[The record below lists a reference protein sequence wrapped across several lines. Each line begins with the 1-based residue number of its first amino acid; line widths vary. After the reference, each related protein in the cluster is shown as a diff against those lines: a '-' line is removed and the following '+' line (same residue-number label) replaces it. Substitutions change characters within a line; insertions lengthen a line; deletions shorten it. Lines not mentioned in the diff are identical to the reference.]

1 MSLLIKVIMI
11 HTSDLLNK
19 LLIAKKDG
27 TYYNTL
33 KELLDVYL
41 LIIDEIGFKRIDTNA
56 VDEFFEINKKKV

>member
-1 MSLLIKVIMI
+1 MI